1 MATLTQGLDLGLKKK
16 KKISASLICCLYLS
30 LSLGCCVKIF
40 LFPPGMVQREEAAS
54 PPLALAGERG
64 KHRTQIQTP

>member
-16 KKISASLICCLYLS
+16 KIGASLICCLYLS
-30 LSLGCCVKIF
+30 ISLGCCVKFF

-54 PPLALAGERG
+54 LLLVLAGERG